1 MVLLNHVVAG
11 LAIAVPL
18 VQASPLAL
26 YDEVLGVNKTGPFDD
41 YYSPGLFA
49 RTDKNVELRIMPLG
63 ASIMEGLKS
72 STHAGYV
79 TLFPR

>member
-11 LAIAVPL
+11 IVIAAPL
-18 VQASPLAL
+18 VQASPLGL
-26 YDEVLGVNKTGPFDD
+26 YDEVLGVNKTDFLDD
-41 YYSPGLFA
+41 YSPGIFA
-49 RTDKNVELRIMPLG
+49 RTDKDVELRIMPLG

-79 TLFPR
+79 AIFSL